1 MKNIK
6 SPYAFATLIPLVVAG
21 FLIIFYLMYSQA
33 SNSHLF
39 GDNSES
45 TNNATGTSNSKV
57 ASDSNTANN
66 SEVAGDSNTA
76 NNSKDAGDS
85 NIANNSEV
93 ADDSKFSSGDE
104 NAKDFIIVIDPGHGG
119 YDPGKVSDDGIK
131 EKEINLAISQKLY
144 EILTQMGFSV
154 FMTRD
159 TDISLDSENETS
171 KKSSDLQNRLSF
183 ASNSQADLYISI
195 HQNSYSAP
203 SVHGAQVFYY
213 ETSSVGKSL
222 AEIIQAEII
231 SQVDSSNTRAA
242 KGNSEYLVLKDSHCT
257 SIIVECGFLSN
268 STECALLCN
277 EEYQKSMATAIANG
291 VCSWVERSDNTQ

>member
-6 SPYAFATLIPLVVAG
+6 SPYTFATFIPLVVAG

-39 GDNSES
+39 GGNSES

-57 ASDSNTANN
+57 ARDSDTSTNSKVADDSNTANN
-66 SEVAGDSNTA
+66 SEIT
-76 NNSKDAGDS
+76 
-85 NIANNSEV
+85 
-93 ADDSKFSSGDE
+93 DDSKFANGDE

-144 EILTQMGFSV
+144 EFLTQMGFSV

-159 TDISLDSENETS
+159 TDISLNSENETS

-268 STECALLCN
+268 STECALLCD

>member
-1 MKNIK
+1 
-6 SPYAFATLIPLVVAG
+6 
-21 FLIIFYLMYSQA
+21 MYSQA

-57 ASDSNTANN
+57 ARDSDTS
-66 SEVAGDSNTA
+66 
-76 NNSKDAGDS
+76 NNSK
-85 NIANNSEV
+85 V

-159 TDISLDSENETS
+159 TDISLNSENETS

-268 STECALLCN
+268 STECVLLCD

-291 VCSWVERSDNTQ
+291 ICSWVERSDNTQ